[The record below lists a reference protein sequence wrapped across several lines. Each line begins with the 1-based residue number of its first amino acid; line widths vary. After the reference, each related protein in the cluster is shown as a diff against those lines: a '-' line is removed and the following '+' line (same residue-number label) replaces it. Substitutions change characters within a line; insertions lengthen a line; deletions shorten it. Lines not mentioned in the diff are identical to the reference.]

1 MRIDSAKNSQKRLPS
16 GGEANMELAASGSGS
31 PEGDLHQSYSRNS
44 AKLAIMKH
52 LK

>member
-16 GGEANMELAASGSGS
+16 GGEANMDLAPGGS
-31 PEGDLHQSYSRNS
+31 PVGDLHQSYSRNG
-44 AKLAIMKH
+44 AKLANMKH

>member
-16 GGEANMELAASGSGS
+16 GGEANTELAAGGS
-31 PEGDLHQSYSRNS
+31 PVGDLHQSYSRNS